1 MERLPNDKPYII
13 YLSHQDKEFEK
24 KLKDIIMNNIHNV
37 EVRIAKV
44 RADIPIDPNVS
55 QADLIILD
63 VYFDDIEL
71 MERAEAGLEK
81 IYDRN
86 SPPPPF
92 LVLIDA
98 ENFDPKK
105 LSFVDAYPDVY
116 FDFYDQKHFYDF
128 IFCNRIKVLL
138 SIPKILKL
146 SKYQKTELQKNLWM
160 ALDYSNVYIVI
171 LDSDF
176 KVVLCNHHLAR
187 SLGFKNEDE
196 VIGQE
201 WSKFLG
207 PVEREVVTYVQSE
220 ILKGSKKYEEFTN
233 DIFPVNNKPITVKWF
248 NTLINN
254 NFNCAFSIG
263 IPLTKE
269 PDITADVDTIR
280 AYFTDIIKRD
290 RTTINAM
297 KEVTTKYSNI
307 ILGKSEDK
315 PNNGGKCS

>member
-13 YLSHQDKEFEK
+13 YLSHQNKEFEK
-24 KLKDIIMNNIHNV
+24 KLEKSILENIRNV
-37 EVRIAKV
+37 EVVIPKDRT
-44 RADIPIDPNVS
+44 DIPIDPNINS
-55 QADLIILD
+55 ADLIILD
-63 VYFDDIEL
+63 IYFENQDI
-71 MERAEAGLEK
+71 MNRARAGLEK

-92 LVLIDA
+92 LLLIEA
-98 ENFDPKK
+98 ENFDYSK
-105 LSFVDAYPDVY
+105 LSFVNDYPDVY
-116 FDFYDQKHFYDF
+116 FDFYDQNHFYDF

-146 SKYQKTELQKNLWM
+146 SRYQKTELQKNLWM

-171 LDSDF
+171 LDADF
-176 KVVLCNHHLAR
+176 KVVLCNHHLAK
-187 SLGFKNEDE
+187 SLGFNSEDE

-201 WSKFLG
+201 WSRFLG
-207 PVEREVVTYVQSE
+207 PAERDVVSHVQEE

-233 DIFPVNNKPITVKWF
+233 DIVPLNNKPITVKWF

-263 IPLTKE
+263 MPLTKE

-297 KEVTTKYSNI
+297 KEVTTKYSNL
-307 ILGKSEDK
+307 ILGKSEDEK
-315 PNNGGKCS
+315 SNGGHC